1 MANGAAEPLTSAA
14 AVVVTAGAA
23 ATLSILQATNLAA
36 ITTDDTW
43 SYSIEDD
50 PDNIVAEDGTGL
62 SAFVTGTVAV
72 TLTAQP
78 TLAQLVA
85 INNATAG
92 AITLEAAA
100 QSGALSGTASDL
112 DAAFAGT
119 ITEYTG
125 DLTITD
131 AASIS
136 ELTNIDDATTGAVNY
151 TAISDL
157 AANLV
162 PAGTVSSYIT
172 SNYTVTVEDQVTSA
186 QLLAINNAT
195 TGAIT
200 LNVTT
205 GALSDTAANLTA
217 AFAGTITEYTGQ
229 LTATTTANLAQAEVI
244 FNATSGVSSYAVAD
258 LASTMVGAPGSA
270 TQMAAL
276 QNATSVTVNAS
287 ALQGEIDMAGFS
299 GVNEVNL
306 TINGNT
312 QANIITG
319 GDGDDIISAAG
330 GNDQILGGL
339 GNDTIIGGSGN
350 DQFVFNT
357 TNTLNGS
364 DTITDF
370 GTGTD
375 TILFLFGDGGINQA
389 DLRGDGTGY
398 LEIASGGALD
408 VNSGVVVITDT
419 QADLTQGT
427 ATVIANALTGASN
440 DDQFYLVFDNG
451 TDTAIYRVADTDTD
465 AANGFETVELM
476 VTLDGVSD
484 AATTLD
490 SSHFVL

>member
-1 MANGAAEPLTSAA
+1 MGSFSYTLKCKLQPLNCLTLIGTEGTAIDGAQTGTGTLT
-14 AVVVTAGAA
+14 VTAITDAA
-23 ATLSILQATNLAA
+23 
-36 ITTDDTW
+36 DT
-43 SYSIEDD
+43 
-50 PDNIVAEDGTGL
+50 IVADDGTGL
-62 SAFVTGTVAV
+62 SSFITGTVAV

-85 INNATAG
+85 INNATGG
-92 AITLEAAA
+92 AITL
-100 QSGALSGTASDL
+100 QITSSALSGSASDL

-136 ELTNIDDATTGAVNY
+136 QLTNIDDATTGAVNY

-172 SNYTVTVEDQVTSA
+172 SNHTVTVQDQATSA

-195 TGAIT
+195 SGAIT
-200 LNVTT
+200 LNLTT
-205 GALSDTAANLTA
+205 GTLSDTAANLTA
-217 AFAGTITEYTGQ
+217 AFAGTITDYTGQ

-244 FNATSGVSSYAVAD
+244 FNATSGVSTYAVAD

-287 ALQGEIDMAGFS
+287 SLQGEIDMAGFS

-312 QANIITG
+312 QANTITG
-319 GDGDDIISAAG
+319 GDGDDIILAG
-330 GNDQILGGL
+330 NGIDQILGGL
-339 GNDTIIGGSGN
+339 GNDTITGGSGN

-375 TILFLFGDGGINQA
+375 TIIFLFGDGGINQA

-398 LEIASGGALD
+398 LEIAAGGALD
-408 VNSGVVVITDT
+408 ANSGVVVITGSA
-419 QADLTQGT
+419 ADLTQGT
-427 ATVIANALTGASN
+427 ATTIANALTGASA

-451 TDTAIYRVADTDTD
+451 TDTAIYRVADIDTN

-476 VTLDGVSD
+476 VTLSGISD
-484 AATTLD
+484 ADTTLD